1 MFPSAVVCSG
11 VRSAKEKGCDVR
23 RCCRIRPNVFR
34 IEMTHLAWF
43 HQIQLIRIELVLRL
57 AWWLKLKR
65 VKWRSTSYSIDV
77 VVVVVMLY
85 IVRRCEDYES

>member
-1 MFPSAVVCSG
+1 
-11 VRSAKEKGCDVR
+11 
-23 RCCRIRPNVFR
+23 
-34 IEMTHLAWF
+34 MTHLAWF